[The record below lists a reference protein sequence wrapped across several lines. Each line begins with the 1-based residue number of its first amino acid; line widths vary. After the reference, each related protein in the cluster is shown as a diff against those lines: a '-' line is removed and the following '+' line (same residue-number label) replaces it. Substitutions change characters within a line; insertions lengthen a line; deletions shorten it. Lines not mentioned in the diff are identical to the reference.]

1 MNKTIE
7 LGKPFTPSEIKGNAT
22 KEGYAILIS
31 YGGGMGGSSQTIYT
45 YNKVDLETKD
55 IFEVEDIYGVKH
67 KINRSFVVKVSPTKI
82 VSVDIKNL
90 GNNYVGNVG
99 ETKRFLYA
107 ISIKDKAT
115 IKNDFVSND
124 KVENYLISNYVLA

>member
-31 YGGGMGGSSQTIYT
+31 YGGGMGGASQTIYT
-45 YNKVDLETKD
+45 YKKVDLETKD

-82 VSVDIKNL
+82 ISLDIKNL

-115 IKNDFVSND
+115 IKNDFVSSD